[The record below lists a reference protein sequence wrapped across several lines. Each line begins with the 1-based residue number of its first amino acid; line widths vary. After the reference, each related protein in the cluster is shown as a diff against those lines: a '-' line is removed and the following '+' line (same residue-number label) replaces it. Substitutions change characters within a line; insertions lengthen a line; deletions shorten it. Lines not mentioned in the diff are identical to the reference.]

1 VPGTLVLNASYEPL
15 CVVPIRRAV
24 VLILAE
30 KAYVVESG
38 DGFMHS
44 AHRQVPV
51 PQVVRL
57 ARYVRVPYRRQV
69 PLTRRA
75 VLARDAHRCAYCTVK
90 ADTIDH
96 VVPRSR
102 GGRNEWTNVV
112 AACARCNHRKGDR
125 LLAEIGWTLP
135 RSPIQPSAS
144 VALVLGWAKRDPSWD
159 RYLGHEIAPC
169 ELTGFAAVSL
179 AGSSGAGVLGGR
191 ELGTVAAARDL
202 AAS

>member
-1 VPGTLVLNASYEPL
+1 VAGTLVLNASYEPL
-15 CVVPIRRAV
+15 CVVPMRRAV
-24 VLILAE
+24 VLVLAE
-30 KAYVVESG
+30 KAFVVEAG
-38 DGFMHS
+38 EGFLHS
-44 AHRQVPV
+44 ATNSVPI

-75 VLARDAHRCAYCTVK
+75 VLARDAHRCVYCTVK

-125 LLAEIGWTLP
+125 LLSEMGWTLSRTP
-135 RSPIQPSAS
+135 SQPSAS
-144 VALVLGWAKRDPSWD
+144 VALVLGWAKRDPCWD
-159 RYLGHEIAPC
+159 RYLGY
-169 ELTGFAAVSL
+169 
-179 AGSSGAGVLGGR
+179 
-191 ELGTVAAARDL
+191 DL
-202 AAS
+202 APLQLDLTATA